1 MQKVAIKNINNKL
14 KEERQIE
21 EDEKFFKD
29 NLPKIRNQMLNNLQL
44 KNYKKSEKQYIQRM
58 QDKIQYQEIQ
68 LNVFEKNQ
76 VNLEGKINILIDN
89 IVKSNQPND

>member
-1 MQKVAIKNINNKL
+1 VAIKNINNKL

-58 QDKIQYQEIQ
+58 QDKI
-68 LNVFEKNQ
+68 
-76 VNLEGKINILIDN
+76 
-89 IVKSNQPND
+89 